1 MNRKKRRAATGRSAA
16 RSAHDTKQQE
26 SFQALV
32 DVYRQIAVE
41 HAERQKL
48 ITDPNEMRVAEIST
62 ERELMRQLE
71 R

>member
-1 MNRKKRRAATGRSAA
+1 MNRKKRRTPARRPA
-16 RSAHDTKQQE
+16 RSAHDTKQRE

-32 DVYRQIAVE
+32 GVYRQIAGE
-41 HAERQKL
+41 HAERQKQ
-48 ITDPNEMRVAEIST
+48 ITDPNELRAAEISA